1 MNAVSLI
8 LGLLLILAG
17 VSSAIYGP
25 PGVAESEAS
34 NPAFRTGTL
43 IGSVLIGLL
52 GLWLVARGLSGG
64 RTGARAAR

>member
-17 VSSAIYGP
+17 ASMAIYGP
-25 PGVAESEAS
+25 PGVSEAEAN

-43 IGSVLIGLL
+43 IGSVLVGLV
-52 GLWLVARGLSGG
+52 GLWLTMKGLGG
-64 RTGARAAR
+64 RRATARAAR